1 LEVNRFMLDV
11 LRKRKRSWVIV
22 FLIGVIVIV
31 FTLFYGTGPGLNQ
44 SRLEPVA
51 EVNGEIITRQEFEVL
66 YQRMVQFYSDLFK
79 SNFTPETLENLNLR
93 SAAVNELVQKHL
105 MLQEARRLGLEAT
118 DNELRE
124 AIARTPE
131 LQVDGRFSRLRYLEV
146 LRLNRLTPDQF
157 EAEQRE
163 LLAIQKL
170 SDTIQDTVHVTEA
183 QVWDQYRLEQEKIKL
198 DFIRL
203 PASNFTPQVEVTERE
218 VQEYYGQSKEALK
231 EPLKAQVEYLAY
243 PFSHFSPKAQASDEE
258 VEKYYQIHRDTKFR
272 QPQALRL
279 RHIFFRVPEGTPS
292 QERETV
298 RSRAEDVLRRARSGA
313 DFAGL
318 AKEYSQDPSAAQGGD
333 IGFFAA
339 GQMLPPLDKA
349 AFALKKGEI
358 SNVVETSLGYHILKV
373 EDVKEEKIKSL
384 KEAREEI
391 IRVIKSDHER
401 SEAAKAA
408 DQDRE
413 KIISG
418 NATLASLGEETG
430 LPAKLSPLF
439 SRGEVLPEVGR
450 VEEFYKAAFS
460 LSVKEISSVIEG
472 SDAYYVMRIKQ
483 RKEPAIPSLESVRQK
498 LERKLREQKTLR
510 LATQEANALLER
522 LRNGK
527 DLQGLAKEHKL
538 QVRETGWFPRGA
550 SQIPKIGSLEGLDP
564 GGIAVSSEKPIP
576 DRVYVQKAAV
586 YIFAFKESQGADRA
600 QFEKE
605 KEHLLDQAL
614 RQEKQRVLQGLIDHL
629 KTKAEIKVQPLFL

>member
-1 LEVNRFMLDV
+1 MLDV

-51 EVNGEIITRQEFEVL
+51 EVNGEIITQQEFEIL

-79 SNFTPETLENLNLR
+79 GNFTQETLENLNLR

-118 DNELRE
+118 DSELRE

-131 LQVDGRFSRLRYLEV
+131 LQVDGRFSKLRYLEV

-170 SDTIQDTVHVTEA
+170 SDTIQDTVYVTEG
-183 QVWDQYRLEQEKIKL
+183 QVWDQYRLEQEKIHL

-203 PASNFTPQVEVTERE
+203 PASNFTPQVDVTERE
-218 VQEYYGQSKEALK
+218 IQDYYDQTKEALK
-231 EPLKAQVEYLAY
+231 EPLKVQVEYLAY
-243 PFSHFSPKAQASDEE
+243 PFSHFSPKAQVSDEE

-279 RHIFFRVPEGTPS
+279 RHIFFRAPEGTPS
-292 QERETV
+292 QGRERV

-339 GQMLPPLDKA
+339 GQMLPALDKA

-358 SNVVETSLGYHILKV
+358 SDVVETSLGYHILKV
-373 EDVKEEKIKSL
+373 EDIKEEKIKSL

-391 IRVIKSDHER
+391 IHVVKSDRER

-418 NATLASLGEETG
+418 NATLASLGEAKG
-430 LPAKLSPLF
+430 LPSKLSPLF

-450 VEEFYKAAFS
+450 VEEFYKAVFS
-460 LSVKEISSVIEG
+460 LAVGEISPVIEG
-472 SDAYYVMRIKQ
+472 SDAYYLMRIKQ
-483 RKEPAIPSLESVRQK
+483 RKEPAIPSLESVQQE
-498 LERKLREQKTLR
+498 LETKLRDQKALR

-522 LRNGK
+522 LKNSK

-550 SQIPKIGSLEGLDP
+550 SQIPKIGSLEALDP
-564 GGIAVSSEKPIP
+564 GGIAVSAEKPIP
-576 DRVYVQKAAV
+576 DQVYVQKDAV
-586 YIFAFKESQGADRA
+586 YIFAFKEGQGADRA

-614 RQEKQRVLQGLIDHL
+614 RQKKQMVLQGFIDHL